1 MSEINPLKSAAEH
14 SEERRHQILRAAMT
28 CFARRGFHQT
38 TMSDIGAEAQISVGL
53 IYRYFESKDAVIAF
67 MASEHMKDLRQMLE
81 QARRA
86 PNLFDALEIVFT
98 CHCEE
103 QPEHVHASFVMDL
116 FAEASRND
124 NVRGLVRDVTEFFTD
139 SVAQLIA
146 SSGESRGGPQRLRP
160 REAAELIIDAAHGMM
175 IRSITDS
182 SILTATQIRQRQL
195 AMLRRLWPL
204 LFSRAA
210 PAAPTESVPS

>member
-1 MSEINPLKSAAEH
+1 MN
-14 SEERRHQILRAAMT
+14 
-28 CFARRGFHQT
+28 
-38 TMSDIGAEAQISVGL
+38 DIGAEAQISVGL
-53 IYRYFESKDAVIAF
+53 IYRYFESKEAVIAF
-67 MASEHMKDLRQMLE
+67 MASEHMDDLRQMLE

-86 PNLFDALEIVFT
+86 PHLFDALEIVFT

-103 QPEHVHASFVMDL
+103 QPEHVQASFVMDL
-116 FAEASRND
+116 FAEAARNEHVRD
-124 NVRGLVRDVTEFFTD
+124 LVRGVTEFFTD

-146 SSGESRGGPQRLRP
+146 SSDEAKSRSRSFEP

-182 SILTATQIRQRQL
+182 SFRTATQIRERQL

-204 LFSRAA
+204 LFSRSA
-210 PAAPTESVPS
+210 PAAPTESVRT